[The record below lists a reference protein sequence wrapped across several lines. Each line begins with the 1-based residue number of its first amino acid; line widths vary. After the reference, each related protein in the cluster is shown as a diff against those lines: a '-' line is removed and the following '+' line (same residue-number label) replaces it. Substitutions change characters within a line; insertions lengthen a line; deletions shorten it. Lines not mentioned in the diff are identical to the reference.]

1 MALYLSKHIDS
12 SLACWIEAVV
22 YQFAVHAT
30 WDAYL
35 CTRYENDSNVNKVLL
50 FKRYFCSAEMFLDWI
65 KRGVITKVVKSND
78 SETPDI
84 YWDELEKTLKACVPL
99 ISIPLTEKSENYLE
113 SYRNPDSNLFYE
125 VIVDSFCDK
134 SVNCAISL
142 WGYKYKIENISIGK
156 DPFYIL
162 TDRLEARIRFIS
174 DWASIDEHSREL
186 SVAMAIGDL
195 YDTIK
200 YDLAY
205 QIKSLK
211 TPSEQVIKSACMSVF
226 PVLEKFLRSIA
237 VTKGW
242 KTKNLTLDPLI
253 KKFESANL
261 LSDDTIQLLWMV
273 AKPYRDAVS
282 HGKYLTISVSKVVLA
297 TLFDVFV
304 RIGNDLSLNTKNA
317 QPGHSAEHKKLR
329 SR

>member
-174 DWASIDEHSREL
+174 
-186 SVAMAIGDL
+186 
-195 YDTIK
+195 
-200 YDLAY
+200 AY

-317 QPGHSAEHKKLR
+317 QPGHSAEHKKPR